1 MSYVNVD
8 IDIDDF
14 LSSCGSYDIKEIIE
28 YLVEEGHISETAII
42 KKSKY
47 QATPGEK
54 LHMEYCQKIADKYF
68 QMSNEDT
75 ALIEELAKKYG

>member
-1 MSYVNVD
+1 MSYVSVD

-14 LSSCGSYDIKEIIE
+14 LSSCGSYDIKKIIE
-28 YLVEEGHISETAII
+28 ALIDDGHLPENVITKQSRQLT
-42 KKSKY
+42 
-47 QATPGEK
+47 TPGEE
-54 LHMEYCQKIADKYF
+54 LHMEYCQKIAGKYF

>member
-1 MSYVNVD
+1 MSYVSVD

-14 LSSCGSYDIKEIIE
+14 LSSCGSYDIKKIIE
-28 YLVEEGHISETAII
+28 ALIDDGHLPETVIT
-42 KKSKY
+42 KVSKH
-47 QATPGEK
+47 QMTPGEE
-54 LHMEYCQKIADKYF
+54 LHKEYCQKIADKYF

>member
-1 MSYVNVD
+1 MSYVSVD

-14 LSSCGSYDIKEIIE
+14 LSGCGSYDIKKIIE
-28 YLVEEGHISETAII
+28 ALIEDGHLPENVITKQSR
-42 KKSKY
+42 
-47 QATPGEK
+47 QPMTPGEE
-54 LHMEYCQKIADKYF
+54 LHMEYCQKIAGKYF